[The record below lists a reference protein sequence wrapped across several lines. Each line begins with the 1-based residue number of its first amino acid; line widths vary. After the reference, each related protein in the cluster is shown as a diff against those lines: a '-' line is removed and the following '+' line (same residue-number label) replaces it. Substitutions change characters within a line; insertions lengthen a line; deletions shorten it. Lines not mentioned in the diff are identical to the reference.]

1 MAALENY
8 ETRLL
13 RIQSRDRQDPLTST
27 ANFSVSFGNE
37 AQEFADRVMGVGV
50 ESVIFPNFLST
61 FQGDESKL
69 TVTVFGSD
77 GYDDTYIID
86 IGPTVVG
93 GLLTTN
99 LGQFVSTLQQAWR
112 DTVYA
117 GDPEVT
123 ITATGPSPA
132 GNTIRFT
139 FTSAAGTAFM
149 HYKRDSLLYIIGVPD
164 NASHTINWNMD
175 GGPYDYRTNLNGMN
189 QIYLHSER
197 LTAGRLGLDARNPTQ
212 SHSIT
217 WSCLVP
223 IPITVPYGFL
233 QSLDNTQQ
241 SMFRPTITYGPHTSL
256 DLSNID
262 ISLRDSEQNL
272 IDIGTGEVTVILRV
286 WRYNR

>member
-1 MAALENY
+1 MAALEDY

-27 ANFSVSFGNE
+27 TNFSVSFGNE
-37 AQEFADRVMGVGV
+37 SQEFANRVMGIGV

-61 FQGDESKL
+61 FQGNESKL
-69 TVTVFGSD
+69 AFTVTNSASHD
-77 GYDDTYIID
+77 GDYVID
-86 IGPTVVG
+86 IGSTVVG

-99 LGQFVSTLQQAWR
+99 LAQFVAALQLAWR
-112 DTVYA
+112 NTVYA
-117 GDPEVT
+117 GAAEVT
-123 ITATGPSPA
+123 ITATGPSSA
-132 GNTIRFT
+132 GYTIRLEFT
-139 FTSAAGTAFM
+139 GDAGTTTVP
-149 HYKRDSLLYIIGVPD
+149 YVRDSLLYIIGVPD
-164 NASHTINWNMD
+164 NINHTIEWD
-175 GGPYDYRTNLNGMN
+175 VAGPHDYRTNLNGMN

-197 LTAGRLGLDARNPTQ
+197 LTAGRLGLDARNPQQ

-223 IPITVPYGFL
+223 IPITTPYGFL

-262 ISLRDSEQNL
+262 ISLRDSEQNV